1 MDAVSALTESL
12 GSNFVISDPDI
23 TESYGLDWTG
33 RFKGNVLCVVRPVS
47 AWQVQRV
54 IEIARASGVPVVPQG
69 GNTGLV
75 GGSVPSRRAIVVSS
89 SALKGIEVDP
99 ISRIAKVGAG
109 VTLAELDS
117 HASRFNLKFAVDLGS
132 RDSATLGG
140 MVATNAG
147 GIHLIKHGGTRQQLL
162 GVEAVFGSG
171 KQINRMEGLHKDNT
185 GYDWASIICGSE
197 GTLAFI
203 TKVAVKLIG
212 IPAHR
217 SVALISLETLSG
229 AIHLMNDIRSIFGQL
244 DAIEFMSGKGIE
256 LVAKLGGPSW
266 PMGEIPPYAL
276 LVELAGDDVEVEALA
291 EYLEE
296 HSEVVDAALAYDSRA
311 DGLWRWREQI
321 TIAIGHEGIPHKLD
335 VTIPIN
341 EISRFVSTLGE
352 LLESEYPK
360 VRSVIFGH
368 LGDGNVHVN
377 LLGAQETDLELDH
390 EVLAMAASSGG
401 SISAEHGIGRAKV
414 DDLSLTRSP
423 QDIEAMRALKRLLDP
438 SLIMNPGVI
447 LAEQ

>member
-1 MDAVSALTESL
+1 MDAISALKESL
-12 GSNFVISDPDI
+12 GSNVVVSDPEI
-23 TESYGLDWTG
+23 TGSYGTDWTG
-33 RFKGNVLCVVRPVS
+33 RFKGKVLCVLRPAN
-47 AWQVQRV
+47 AWQVQRI
-54 IEIARASGVPVVPQG
+54 IEIARVSGVPVVPQG

-75 GGSVPSRRAIVVSS
+75 GGSVPSRSGIVVSS
-89 SALKGIEVDP
+89 SALKGVEVDP

-109 VTLAELDS
+109 VTLTELDD
-117 HASRFNLKFAVDLGS
+117 HASRYNLRFAVDLAS

-147 GIHLIKHGGTRQQLL
+147 GIHLIKYGGTRQQLL
-162 GVEAVFGSG
+162 GIEAIFGSG
-171 KQINRMEGLHKDNT
+171 KQITRMEGLHKDNS
-185 GYDWASIICGSE
+185 GYDWPSILCGSE

-203 TKVAVKLIG
+203 TKVAVKLIQM
-212 IPAHR
+212 PAHR

-229 AIHLMNDIRSIFGQL
+229 AIHLMNDIRGAFGQL
-244 DAIEFMSGKGIE
+244 DAVEFMSEKGLD

-266 PMGEIPPYAL
+266 PLGKIPPYAL
-276 LVELAGDDVEVEALA
+276 LVEAAGDNVEVEALS
-291 EYLEE
+291 ELLED
-296 HSEVVDAALAYDSRA
+296 HPEVVDAALAHDSRA

-321 TIAIGHEGIPHKLD
+321 SIAIGHDGIPHKLD
-335 VTIPIN
+335 VTIPIH
-341 EISRFVSTLGE
+341 EISRFVSNLGE

-360 VRSVIFGH
+360 VQPVIFGH

-377 LLGAQETDLELDH
+377 LLGAEDTDEELDH
-390 EVLAMAASSGG
+390 EVLAMVASFGG

-423 QDIEAMRALKRLLDP
+423 QDIEAMRALKHLFDP

-447 LAEQ
+447 LAEL